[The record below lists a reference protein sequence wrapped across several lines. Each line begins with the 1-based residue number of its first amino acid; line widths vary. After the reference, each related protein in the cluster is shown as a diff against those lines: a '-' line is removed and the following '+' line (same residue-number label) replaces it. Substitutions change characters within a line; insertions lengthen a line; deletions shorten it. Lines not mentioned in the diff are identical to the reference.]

1 MGKAYSDDF
10 RTCVIANY
18 HQGKTTSE
26 ILSIFG
32 IGSSTLKRWIT
43 KYRTMGHVLP
53 QQRNTYR
60 TRKFSD
66 AVLIK
71 YVKEHPSATLEE
83 IAQHVSAKPQS
94 VWSRLNLLGI
104 TRKKK
109 HIYTKNATNNNEK
122 YLRPSSPN
130 TLTNRLSILM
140 KADSMKI

>member
-1 MGKAYSDDF
+1 MNMGKAYSDDF

-104 TRKKK
+104 TRKKN
-109 HIYTKNATNNNEK
+109 IFIPRTRRTTTKNICGQA
-122 YLRPSSPN
+122 RRIRSP
-130 TLTNRLSILM
+130 TACLS
-140 KADSMKI
+140 